1 MAIYPDHP
9 HRILIIG
16 VSGSGKTNALLN
28 LLSQQD
34 DIYKI
39 YLYVQDL
46 SEPRYEFLI
55 KKREDVGIKY
65 FNDPSAF
72 IDCSN
77 TMDDVYENIDDCNRN
92 GQRKILIEFDYMI
105 ANVMT
110 NKKFQV
116 IINELFIRSTK
127 LNISLVFITL
137 LFLSYF
143 YPKRCQ
149 TKFNTLH
156 EI

>member
-1 MAIYPDHP
+1 MAIYPDHS

-16 VSGSGKTNALLN
+16 VSGSV
-28 LLSQQD
+28 
-34 DIYKI
+34 

-77 TMDDVYENIDDCNRN
+77 TMDDVYENIDDYNPN

-127 LNISLVFITL
+127 RNISLVFITL

-143 YPKRCQ
+143 CPKRC
-149 TKFNTLH
+149 
-156 EI
+156 